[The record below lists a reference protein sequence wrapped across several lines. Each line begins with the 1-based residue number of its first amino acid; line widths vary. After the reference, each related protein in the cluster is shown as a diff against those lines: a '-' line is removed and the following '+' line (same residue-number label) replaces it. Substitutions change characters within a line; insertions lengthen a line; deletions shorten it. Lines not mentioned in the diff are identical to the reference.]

1 MFKRTLFRGA
11 NASRVEVPTKCT
23 VKENA
28 QALVAPGRFVV
39 EGSFRRSEN
48 ASCGQGF
55 LVAHLV
61 SVLVPDAFLESFSG
75 VWRSAFAAIRLP

>member
-39 EGSFRRSEN
+39 EGSFPAERKRFWWARLLGGSFGAVPSVFQLLGEV
-48 ASCGQGF
+48 F
-55 LVAHLV
+55 FVAT
-61 SVLVPDAFLESFSG
+61 
-75 VWRSAFAAIRLP
+75 RLP

>member
-48 ASCGQGF
+48 VSRGQGF
-55 LVAHLV
+55 LAARLV
-61 SVLVPDAFLESFSG
+61 SVLVPDLS
-75 VWRSAFAAIRLP
+75 

>member
-55 LVAHLV
+55 LAARLAPPPAPFVG
-61 SVLVPDAFLESFSG
+61 SFNCLAK
-75 VWRSAFAAIRLP
+75 VFFAAIRLP